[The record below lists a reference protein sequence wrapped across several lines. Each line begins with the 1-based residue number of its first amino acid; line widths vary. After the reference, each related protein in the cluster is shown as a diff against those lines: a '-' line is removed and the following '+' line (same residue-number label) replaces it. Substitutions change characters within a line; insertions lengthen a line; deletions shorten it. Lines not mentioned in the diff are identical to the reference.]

1 MNLEKSFFQFIDE
14 YLGKTNLTFSVI
26 YLYALRFA
34 AAGKRIPKMSEM
46 ANEMHLI
53 PSDVHSAWVFWVSKG
68 LAIIDGEEVSLNLV
82 DTEIIKSKTI
92 DKKFA
97 SLAKSVT
104 REIGEL
110 SSSDMETLKYIHEKV
125 DIPSHVLT
133 MLIRFCNRDKGK
145 KSMKYI
151 EKLAIDWASKH
162 IDTVEKAERH
172 IANSKEGA
180 KLKKER
186 TTANDAIKKSKIA
199 NFQPRKKSATDDL
212 EDFWL
217 DQLEKQAGV
226 N

>member
-1 MNLEKSFFQFIDE
+1 MSLEKAFFQFIDE
-14 YLGKTNLTFSVI
+14 YLGKTNLTYSVI

-34 AAGKRIPKMSEM
+34 AAGKRIPKMGEM

-53 PSDVHSAWVFWVSKG
+53 PSDVHSAWLFWVSKG
-68 LAIIDGEEVSLNLV
+68 LASIDGEEVSLNLV

-110 SSSDMETLKYIHEKV
+110 SSADMETLKYIHENV
-125 DIPSHVLT
+125 ALPGQVLT
-133 MLIRFCNRDKGK
+133 ILIRFCNRDKGK

-151 EKLAIDWASKH
+151 EKLAIDWSAKN
-162 IDTVEKAERH
+162 IDTIEKAERY
-172 IANSKEGA
+172 IANSKEGT

-186 TTANDAIKKSKIA
+186 TASNDVAKKSKIA
-199 NFQPRKKSATDDL
+199 NFQPRKKPIIDEL
-212 EDFWL
+212 EDFWME
-217 DQLEKQAGV
+217 QLEKQAGV